1 MEGRPHTQ
9 ALIPSLSYRVW
20 SKDTGCPSHTTLPA
34 VRKCESHSPFLTP
47 VISCVNTHSCEVMIL
62 CWKMSPEDRPTFKEI
77 CCSVSKFIE
86 RIAGYLE
93 IGFNPFTGGGAVE
106 GGGEEE
112 GENEEGEGKDK
123 IETEKGGNKE
133 EASVTIKATVP
144 SVESI
149 KDI

>member
-1 MEGRPHTQ
+1 MR
-9 ALIPSLSYRVW
+9 
-20 SKDTGCPSHTTLPA
+20 
-34 VRKCESHSPFLTP
+34 
-47 VISCVNTHSCEVMIL
+47 

-123 IETEKGGNKE
+123 IETEKGD

>member
-1 MEGRPHTQ
+1 MQ
-9 ALIPSLSYRVW
+9 
-20 SKDTGCPSHTTLPA
+20 
-34 VRKCESHSPFLTP
+34 
-47 VISCVNTHSCEVMIL
+47 
-62 CWKMSPEDRPTFKEI
+62 CWKMLPEDRPTFKEI

-112 GENEEGEGKDK
+112 GENK
-123 IETEKGGNKE
+123 IETEKGD